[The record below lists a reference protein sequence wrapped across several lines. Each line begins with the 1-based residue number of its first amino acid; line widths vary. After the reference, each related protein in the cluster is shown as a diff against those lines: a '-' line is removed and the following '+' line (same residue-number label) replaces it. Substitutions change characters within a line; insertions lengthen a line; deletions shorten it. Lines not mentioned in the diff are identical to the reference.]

1 MAFMESIKSDKM
13 SLIKSIL
20 VASFSVTIL
29 PFLFAQ
35 STQLKKSSAVQ
46 EATTIRA
53 SEIIE
58 SYVSDYRNDRF
69 ASDTM
74 LFGIEI
80 PEHGKWTVNVTGN
93 KTKDGREVLLQEGLP
108 KTPTFVYK
116 IEYRTLIGIY
126 EGNLN
131 ALTAQGKAFS
141 GDYTPMSVDEMEGY
155 KPTVEEEDKIN
166 PFSFHFWTKGFPEI
180 IPFKEGMTRKAHG
193 SNFVVF
199 YYEKGLRT
207 AWYRV
212 LPKEQVRN
220 DPREQAMPFPM
231 LIVAIE
237 GTTEGE
243 VDGKRVSL
251 SEGNTIFIPPFAA
264 HRWWNETE
272 EATEAILIMFG
283 KGA

>member
-1 MAFMESIKSDKM
+1 MKNLLA
-13 SLIKSIL
+13 SIL
-20 VASFSVTIL
+20 IF
-29 PFLFAQ
+29 PFLFQFHLVLAQ
-35 STQLKKSSAVQ
+35 PMLKDEKKKEISAV
-46 EATTIRA
+46 
-53 SEIIE
+53 EIIE
-58 SYVSDYRNDRF
+58 SYVADYRKDRY
-69 ASDTM
+69 AAEAMT
-74 LFGIEI
+74 FGIEI
-80 PEHGKWTVNVTGN
+80 PEEGSWTVKVSGE
-93 KTKDGREVLLQEGLP
+93 KIGDEWEVLLTEGIP
-108 KTPTFVYK
+108 DTKTFIYK
-116 IEYRTLIGIY
+116 IESETLQGIY

-141 GDYTPMSVDEMEGY
+141 GDYTPMSIYMMEGFE
-155 KPTVEEEDKIN
+155 PTMQEYNKIN

-180 IPFKEGMTRKAHG
+180 VPFGEGLTRKAHG

-212 LPKEQVRN
+212 LPQEKVRH

-231 LIVAIE
+231 MVVGIK

-251 SEGNTIFIPPFAA
+251 PAGNTLFIPPNV
-264 HRWWNETE
+264 HHKWWNETD

-283 KGA
+283 DGA